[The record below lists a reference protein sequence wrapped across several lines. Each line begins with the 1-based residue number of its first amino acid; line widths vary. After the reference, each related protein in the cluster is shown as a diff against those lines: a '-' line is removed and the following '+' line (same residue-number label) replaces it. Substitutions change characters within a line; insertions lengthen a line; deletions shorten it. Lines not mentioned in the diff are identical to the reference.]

1 MLGPFVA
8 CYAPPVDRDL
18 ARVGASLSRRLFSGF
33 PSEIGRYRI
42 AGRIGSGGMGQVF
55 RGHDPRLE
63 RPVAIK
69 VLRDGRASSAVRLDP
84 DVLLREAR
92 ALASVSH
99 PNVVE
104 VFEVGTD
111 GEQVFIAMELV
122 DGATLGHWVADES
135 PRWAEIVRAYL
146 QAGEGLRAAHEAGI
160 VHRDFKPSNA
170 LMAADGR
177 VRVLD
182 FGLATRSAPGTG
194 DLRPEDIAGTPAY
207 MAPECLRGGAA
218 TPQSD
223 QFSFCVALW
232 QGLFGGRPFAA
243 DTAHGM
249 RRAAEGQRLVR
260 PEKTSVPGRIID
272 ALVRGLEPK
281 PSERWPSMAALL
293 GELRVPVKPKGPWRA
308 VVFAAGWV
316 GWKIAAGVI
325 LVAMFPTL
333 GDSDPCDA
341 LRSRKDSD
349 WSSSHQ
355 AATQSAFSL
364 HGRSEHWPAFQETV
378 NAQIE
383 GLSDAYAQA
392 CEAGRAEDGRVE
404 LDSELACLR
413 RRYLSLAH
421 LLEATPTAD
430 ETQLG
435 RIEAAVHHRASAGPC
450 VSGAPVQVL
459 PSRIVAAVADADAQL
474 AEVAVLRT
482 ADRYDD
488 AAALLDGLATT
499 ALELRYEPLQARVAS
514 SRATV
519 EMVRGDTQASED
531 ALISAYQ
538 FAVGLSDHELAMSSS
553 ARLTEL
559 VGVESSR
566 PLEALE
572 WARHSEAAA
581 ERLGLPEP
589 QAHLWTVLANVY
601 FNAGQHEQAA
611 ALFEKSAA
619 ALQDN
624 ASSTPRERIELL
636 RKLGGVYLH
645 LELRE
650 DARQAFATAMDLAEV
665 EDGPHAHNVAALA
678 FNLGLT
684 TVDPAESAALFER
697 SSQIYGDLWD
707 DHPDLG
713 DALYRW
719 GRSLSAMG
727 RPEDAEDKIRRGIG
741 MLARG
746 IGEAHPYV
754 LDCRTSLVNLLL
766 EQERYKDAFELAVSV
781 HADAQAKM
789 GDGHPVTAGARQLV
803 GASLDGLGDAE
814 AARVA
819 YEDAAR
825 LSRESPEPDMRMV
838 LRTAASLAEFRARN
852 GEPEV
857 GRAELEKA
865 AAEATEVVG
874 TAHPLWAD
882 LQLRALALLPETEG
896 KAEDLKRAH
905 AALDVLGQGAFN
917 RNYAGAMFS
926 VVRLEHAHGDRVAGR
941 AQGEALA
948 ARLRQSPRDAPLAAD
963 VERWLTEVQR

>member
-1 MLGPFVA
+1 M
-8 CYAPPVDRDL
+8 
-18 ARVGASLSRRLFSGF
+18 GASLSRRLFSGF
-33 PSEIGRYRI
+33 PSKIGRYRI

-69 VLRDGRASSAVRLDP
+69 VLRAGRASTAGSVDP
-84 DVLLREAR
+84 ETLLREAR

-99 PNVVE
+99 PNIVE

-111 GEQVFIAMELV
+111 GDQVFIAMELV
-122 DGATLGHWVADES
+122 DGATLGHWVADEK
-135 PRWAEIVRAYL
+135 PPWAEIVRAYL
-146 QAGEGLRAAHEAGI
+146 QAGEGLHAAHEAGI

-182 FGLATRSAPGTG
+182 FGLATESALATG
-194 DLRPEDIAGTPAY
+194 DPLPDAIAGTPAY
-207 MAPECLRGGAA
+207 MAPECLRGRAA

-223 QFSFCVALW
+223 QFSYCVALW
-232 QGLFGGRPFAA
+232 QALFGGRPFAA

-249 RRAAEGQRLVR
+249 RRAAEGRRLVR
-260 PEKTSVPGRIID
+260 PEKTSVPKGIVD

-281 PSERWPSMAALL
+281 PSSRWPSMHALL
-293 GELRVPVKPKGPWRA
+293 GELRVPVKPKGPLRA
-308 VVFAAGWV
+308 VVFATGWV
-316 GWKIAAGVI
+316 GWKIAAGAI

-333 GDSDPCDA
+333 SDSDPCDS
-341 LRSRKDSD
+341 LRARRDGD
-349 WSSSHQ
+349 WSISRQ
-355 AATQSAFSL
+355 LATQSAFAG
-364 HGRSEHWPAFQETV
+364 HARAEQWPAFDETV
-378 NAQIE
+378 TAQMD
-383 GLSDAYAQA
+383 GLADAYAQV
-392 CEAGRAEDGRVE
+392 CEGRRGDDGRIE

-413 RRYLSLAH
+413 RRYLSLSR
-421 LLEATPTAD
+421 LVEAAPAAD
-430 ETQLG
+430 ESQLG
-435 RIEAAVHHRASAGPC
+435 RIEAAVHHAASAGPC
-450 VSGAPVQVL
+450 ANGGPAQVL

-482 ADRYDD
+482 ADRYDE

-499 ALELRYEPLQARVAS
+499 ALELRYEPLQARIAS
-514 SRATV
+514 SRADV
-519 EMVRGDTQASED
+519 EMVRGDTGASEE
-531 ALISAYQ
+531 ALVSAYQ
-538 FAVGLSDHELAMSSS
+538 FAVGLSDHELAMSAS

-559 VGVESSR
+559 IGVERSR

-581 ERLGLPEP
+581 ERLGLAEP
-589 QAHLWTVLANVY
+589 QAHLWSVLANVH

-611 ALFEKSAA
+611 ALFQKSAA
-619 ALQDN
+619 AMQDDPK
-624 ASSTPRERIELL
+624 SSPRERIESL

-645 LELRE
+645 LERPE
-650 DARQAFATAMDLAEV
+650 DARQAFATAMEIAEV

-678 FNLGLT
+678 FNRGLT

-697 SSQIYGDLWD
+697 ASRIYGDLWD

-719 GRSLSAMG
+719 GRSLLDMG
-727 RPEDAEDKIRRGIG
+727 RSEDAEEKMRSGIA

-766 EQERYKDAFELAVSV
+766 DQERFEDAFELAVSV

-789 GDGHPVTAGARQLV
+789 GDAHPVTAGARQLV
-803 GASLDGLGDAE
+803 GAALDGLGDVE
-814 AARVA
+814 AARA
-819 YEDAAR
+819 AFEDAAR

-838 LRTAASLAEFRARN
+838 LRTTASLAEFRARN
-852 GEPEV
+852 GELAA
-857 GRAELEKA
+857 GRAQLEKA
-865 AAEATEVVG
+865 AAEATDVVG
-874 TAHPLWAD
+874 TEHPLWAD
-882 LQLRALALLPETEG
+882 LQLRTLALLPETEG
-896 KAEDLKRAH
+896 APDDLERAR

-917 RNYAGAMFS
+917 RSYAGAMFS
-926 VVRLEHAHGDRVAGR
+926 VARLEHAHGDRVAGR

-948 ARLRQSPRDAPLAAD
+948 ARLRQSPRDASLASE
-963 VERWLTEVQR
+963 VERWLTEVER

>member
-1 MLGPFVA
+1 MRGSFAA
-8 CYAPPVDRDL
+8 CYAPRVDRDL

-55 RGHDPRLE
+55 RGHDPRLK

-69 VLRDGRASSAVRLDP
+69 VLRGGRAPAAGPFDP
-84 DVLLREAR
+84 DTLLREAR

-111 GEQVFIAMELV
+111 GDQVFIAMELV
-122 DGATLGHWVADES
+122 DGATLGHWVADER
-135 PRWAEIVRAYL
+135 PPWAEIVRAYL
-146 QAGEGLRAAHEAGI
+146 QAGEGLQAAHEAGI

-170 LMAADGR
+170 LMAGDGR

-182 FGLATRSAPGTG
+182 FGLATQSASGTG
-194 DLRPEDIAGTPAY
+194 DLLPDTIAGTPAY
-207 MAPECLRGGAA
+207 MAPECLRGHAA
-218 TPQSD
+218 TPRSD

-232 QGLFGGRPFAA
+232 QALFGGRPFAA

-249 RRAAEGQRLVR
+249 RRAAEGRRLVR
-260 PEKTSVPGRIID
+260 PEKTAVPKRIVD

-281 PSERWPSMAALL
+281 PAERWPSMSALL
-293 GELRVPVKPKGPWRA
+293 GELRVPVKPKGPLRA
-308 VVFAAGWV
+308 VVFATGWI
-316 GWKIAAGVI
+316 GWKIAAGAI

-341 LRSRKDSD
+341 LRFRRDGD
-349 WSSSHQ
+349 WSVSRQLATQ
-355 AATQSAFSL
+355 AAFNA
-364 HGRSEHWPAFQETV
+364 HGRSEQWPAFDETV
-378 NAQIE
+378 SAQMD
-383 GLSDAYAQA
+383 GLVDAYATA
-392 CEAGRAEDGRVE
+392 CEGQRGDNGRVE

-413 RRYLSLAH
+413 RRYLWLAG
-421 LLEATPTAD
+421 LVEAAPGAD

-435 RIEAAVHHRASAGPC
+435 RIEAAVHHAASAGPC
-450 VSGAPVQVL
+450 ASGGPADVL
-459 PSRIVAAVADADAQL
+459 PSRIVAAVADADARL

-488 AAALLDGLATT
+488 AAAVLDELATT
-499 ALELRYEPLQARVAS
+499 ALELRYEPLQARIAS
-514 SRATV
+514 SRADV
-519 EMVRGDTQASED
+519 ELVRGDTGASEE

-538 FAVGLSDHELAMSSS
+538 FAVGLSDHELAMSAS

-559 VGVESSR
+559 IGVESSR

-589 QAHLWTVLANVY
+589 QAHLWMALANVY

-611 ALFEKSAA
+611 ELFKKSAA
-619 ALQDN
+619 AMEDDP
-624 ASSTPRERIELL
+624 ASSARERIESL

-645 LELRE
+645 LERRE
-650 DARQAFATAMDLAEV
+650 DARQAFATAMEIAEV

-678 FNLGLT
+678 FNRGLT

-697 SSQIYGDLWD
+697 ASRIYGELWD

-719 GRSLSAMG
+719 GRALADMG
-727 RPEDAEDKIRRGIG
+727 RPQDAEEKMRSGVA

-754 LDCRTSLVNLLL
+754 LDCRTSLVDLLL
-766 EQERYKDAFELAVSV
+766 DQERYEAAFELAVSV

-803 GASLDGLGDAE
+803 GASLDGLGDVE
-814 AARVA
+814 AARTA
-819 YEDAAR
+819 FEDAAR
-825 LSRESPEPDMRMV
+825 LSRESPEPDIRMV
-838 LRTAASLAEFRARN
+838 LRTTASLAEFRARN
-852 GEPEV
+852 GEPEA
-857 GRAELEKA
+857 GRAQLEKA
-865 AAEATEVVG
+865 AAEATDVVG

-882 LQLRALALLPETEG
+882 LQLRTLALLPDAEG
-896 KAEDLKRAH
+896 VPDDLTRAR

-917 RNYAGAMFS
+917 RSYAGAMFS
-926 VVRLEHAHGDRVAGR
+926 VARLEHAHGDRVAGR
-941 AQGEALA
+941 AQAEALS
-948 ARLRQSPRDAPLAAD
+948 ARLRQSPRDASLAAEVD
-963 VERWLTEVQR
+963 RWLAVVER